1 MSTKKQSAKN
11 AQNTINVNA
20 TATTENASNSKN
32 ATATEKAREKAEKA
46 KAREN
51 TKALKQLQKRAE
63 RDEKFV
69 LSQAERVAKAKEK
82 ADKKPVLSYNTYG
95 AIHEQS
101 TLTPFAA
108 CKHFYIDMQSL
119 CGGATLQVLSVAI
132 GENKREFAE
141 IYADRVRAYVSEKGG
156 TKYTQYAVWR
166 VLWEDLKKVT
176 AAEYANNP
184 QIITACKQLQTAVSD
199 RAERMK
205 AIKAAKAAAK
215 AAK

>member
-1 MSTKKQSAKN
+1 MTTTTNKSAKAQKNMKAN
-11 AQNTINVNA
+11 ANNA
-20 TATTENASNSKN
+20 NLQVSNKMTETEKAAARAEK
-32 ATATEKAREKAEKA
+32 EKARESA
-46 KAREN
+46 
-51 TKALKQLQKRAE
+51 KALKELQKRAD

-69 LSQAERVAKAKEK
+69 FAQAAKVAKATEK

-101 TLTPFAA
+101 TATPFAA
-108 CKHFYIDMQSL
+108 CKHFYLDMQSL
-119 CGGATLQVLSVAI
+119 CGGATLQVLSIAI

-156 TKYTQYAVWR
+156 TKYTQFAVWR
-166 VLWEDLKKVT
+166 VLWEDLRKVT

-184 QIITACKQLQTAVSD
+184 QIITACKQLQNAVSE
-199 RAERMK
+199 RAQRV
-205 AIKAAKAAAK
+205 KAAEAAKEAAK